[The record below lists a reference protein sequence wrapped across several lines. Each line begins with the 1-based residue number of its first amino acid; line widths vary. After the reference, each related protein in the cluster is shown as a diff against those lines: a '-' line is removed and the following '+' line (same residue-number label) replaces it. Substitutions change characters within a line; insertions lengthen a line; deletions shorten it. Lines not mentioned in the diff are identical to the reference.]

1 MDIFRP
7 DIYKPSIYDI
17 NYEELKRRG
26 IKCLLFDL
34 DNTIATFD
42 EEVPDKKLKDFFLY
56 LEELGFKNIIMSNSP
71 RKRVA
76 PFKENCNI
84 DSACK
89 SMKPFKTK
97 YIKIMK
103 MYSFLDTQ
111 VACIGDQLLTDI
123 FGANRL
129 GLTSILVNPISSKEK
144 AVTKINRKVENVIY
158 KHFLKRGIF
167 KKGEYYD

>member
-76 PFKENCNI
+76 PFK
-84 DSACK
+84 
-89 SMKPFKTK
+89 
-97 YIKIMK
+97 
-103 MYSFLDTQ
+103 
-111 VACIGDQLLTDI
+111 
-123 FGANRL
+123 
-129 GLTSILVNPISSKEK
+129 
-144 AVTKINRKVENVIY
+144 
-158 KHFLKRGIF
+158 
-167 KKGEYYD
+167 

>member
-42 EEVPDKKLKDFFLY
+42 EEVPDKKLKDF
-56 LEELGFKNIIMSNSP
+56 IMSNSP

-144 AVTKINRKVENVIY
+144 AVTKINRKVENIIY